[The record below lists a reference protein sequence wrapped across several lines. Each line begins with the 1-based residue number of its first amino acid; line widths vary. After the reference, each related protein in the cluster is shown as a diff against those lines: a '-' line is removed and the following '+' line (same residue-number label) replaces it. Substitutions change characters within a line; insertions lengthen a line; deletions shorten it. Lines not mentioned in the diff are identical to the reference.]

1 MVLLNVNF
9 WLIVLGFKGGPS
21 DLGTKTL
28 TKILNQS
35 VEDAGVAFVKG
46 ANERKEFFEKNKQTV
61 IYDKQAGRIR
71 QSTNT
76 LRDELVWGRTP
87 SGDKGWCIIAPIQ
100 LYSS

>member
-35 VEDAGVAFVKG
+35 VEDAGVAFVKEPMK
-46 ANERKEFFEKNKQTV
+46 ERSSLKKINKQ
-61 IYDKQAGRIR
+61 
-71 QSTNT
+71 
-76 LRDELVWGRTP
+76 
-87 SGDKGWCIIAPIQ
+87 
-100 LYSS
+100 